1 MKKNTRLAATAALA
15 LLPVA
20 AAAAEALELSRVEVT
35 GSRMLRSVGEG
46 SAPLRTL
53 QRAEIERSGAST
65 VAELL
70 ERLPQMQGMLAL
82 SESVGNDG
90 NGVTAASIHGL
101 GARYTLVLL
110 DGQRLA
116 PADSGSVVDLGTLPL
131 AALERIEILGDG
143 ASALYGAD
151 AIGGVST

>member
-82 SESVGNDG
+82 SIEDF
-90 NGVTAASIHGL
+90 L
-101 GARYTLVLL
+101 ARL
-110 DGQRLA
+110 DEHQR
-116 PADSGSVVDLGTLPL
+116 SFF
-131 AALERIEILGDG
+131 
-143 ASALYGAD
+143 
-151 AIGGVST
+151 